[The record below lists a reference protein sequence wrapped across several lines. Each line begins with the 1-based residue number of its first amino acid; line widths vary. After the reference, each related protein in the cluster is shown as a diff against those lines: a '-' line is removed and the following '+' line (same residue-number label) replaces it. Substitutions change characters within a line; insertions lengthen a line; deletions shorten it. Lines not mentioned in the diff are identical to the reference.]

1 MRERLPPFTLD
12 RKELAR
18 FGHVE
23 SCESEDG
30 RKAIEEFWQTAVAS
44 RCEGLMIKVFLSLPY
59 IPCYEVPELFHR
71 KLLDN
76 GEVLEDADSKKE
88 KVRRKPLPATYEPGM
103 QEFVHRNQ
111 YI

>member
-23 SCESEDG
+23 SCNSEDG
-30 RKAIEEFWQTAVAS
+30 REAIEEFWQKAVAS
-44 RCEGLMIKVFLSLPY
+44 RCEGLMIKVFFSF
-59 IPCYEVPELFHR
+59 IPCYEVSELLHP

-76 GEVLEDADSKKE
+76 GEVLEESTSKKD
-88 KVRRKPLPATYEPGM
+88 KVRRKPLPATYEPGT
-103 QEFVHRNQ
+103 QEFLHLQ
-111 YI
+111 QI